1 MAEPSPPKT
10 SFLKSIPKTVMVLG
24 IASLFTDI
32 ASEGTYSVLPL
43 FLTQVL
49 GAGALSLGIIEG
61 VAESTASVLKVF
73 SGFWA
78 DRLPT
83 RKPLLL
89 TGYGLSGL
97 IRPLIGLA
105 ATWPFVLLFR
115 FVDRVGK
122 GLRGSPRDA
131 LIADVTTPANHGASY
146 GFHSAMDD
154 AGALIGPLLAGALL
168 LFTHLGL
175 RNIILLSVI
184 PGIIAWAV
192 LFTIREKPVKTKNE
206 IKKWAPILDWKKFE
220 GGYRRLL
227 LAVFIFTLGNS
238 TDAFLLIRL
247 SQVGVSV
254 GWIPL
259 LWGLHSGVRM
269 VSSLYGGPLSDH
281 LGRKPVIVSGWLYYA
296 LIYLAFALVNQK
308 EWVIAIFLAYG
319 IFYGLCEP
327 SEKAFVA
334 DMTPKNLKGTAFG
347 YYNLVIGLSA
357 LPASLLFGFVG
368 QTWGYPW
375 AFAVGASLAGLAS
388 ILLLFTKNQ
397 NQTSAN

>member
-1 MAEPSPPKT
+1 MAKKPA
-10 SFLKSIPKTVMVLG
+10 SFLKSIPRTVVIVG
-24 IASLFTDI
+24 VASLFTDI

-61 VAESTASVLKVF
+61 VAESTASLLKVF

-78 DRLPT
+78 DRLKT

-105 ATWPFVLLFR
+105 QSWPFVLLFR

-131 LIADVTTPANHGASY
+131 LIADVTTSANSGASY

-154 AGALIGPLLAGALL
+154 AGALIGPLSASALL
-168 LFTHLGL
+168 FFTPLGL

-184 PGIIAWAV
+184 PGIAAWAV
-192 LFTIREKPVKTKNE
+192 LFLIHEKSVQKKHTL
-206 IKKWAPILDWKKFE
+206 KKWNPTQDWKKF
-220 GGYRRLL
+220 GGNFKGLL

-247 SQVGVSV
+247 SQVGVTV

-259 LWGLHSGVRM
+259 LWGFHSGVRM
-269 VSSLYGGPLSDH
+269 ISSLYGGTLSDR

-296 LIYLAFALVNQK
+296 FIYLAFALVTQK
-308 EWVIAIFLAYG
+308 EWVIMIFLAYG

-347 YYNLVIGLSA
+347 YYNLIIGLSA

-375 AFAVGASLAGLAS
+375 AFAVGAALAALAAF
-388 ILLLFTKNQ
+388 LLLLNPKTK
-397 NQTSAN
+397 